1 MNTGKKRDVTDKFY
15 TKLDVAEKCIN
26 LFLKTININ
35 KKDVILEPSAGN
47 GSFSDYFKNNIFKL
61 ESFDIDPK
69 KEYIKKQDFLDLPI
83 DNYLENKNLIHT
95 IGNPPFGR
103 QSSLAKKFIKKCALF
118 SETISFILP
127 KSFRKESYQK
137 AFPLNYHL
145 IKELEL
151 DKNSFIING
160 ELHDVPCVF
169 QIWQKKENNRY
180 IEPNVKEKGFK
191 FVKKPTVKELEN
203 SKINIFDEEPDF
215 GILRAGGGN
224 TCGRLSLEY
233 KDGIK
238 CYPEAW
244 YFVKLDDKYDIK
256 EFIEKYN
263 KINWI
268 DDSNVGARSISK
280 KNFIKS
286 INYILFS
293 MD

>member
-1 MNTGKKRDVTDKFY
+1 M
-15 TKLDVAEKCIN
+15 
-26 LFLKTININ
+26 
-35 KKDVILEPSAGN
+35 
-47 GSFSDYFKNNIFKL
+47 
-61 ESFDIDPK
+61 
-69 KEYIKKQDFLDLPI
+69 DLPI

-103 QSSLAKKFIKKCALF
+103 QSSLAKKFIKICALF